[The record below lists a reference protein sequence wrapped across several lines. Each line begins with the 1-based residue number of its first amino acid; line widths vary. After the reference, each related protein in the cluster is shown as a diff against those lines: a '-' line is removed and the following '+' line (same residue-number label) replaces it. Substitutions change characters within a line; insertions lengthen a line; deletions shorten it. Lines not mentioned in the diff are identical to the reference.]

1 MGVDN
6 KQHRSI
12 EGYLFEQVGAIE
24 PLRGDDGAII
34 EEMPQPRYRNSNS
47 LPLNNY
53 GRGPFCRF
61 RVARGQPEAGVY
73 IIASGETAL
82 YVGECQSLEDRYGS
96 NGYGGISPRNCF
108 RGGQETNCRINT
120 LILHACKGGDE
131 LTLWF
136 HRADGGKATRVEIE
150 TRLRAALK
158 PAWNR

>member
-1 MGVDN
+1 MR
-6 KQHRSI
+6 RSI
-12 EGYLFEQVGAIE
+12 EGHLFEQVGAIE
-24 PLRGDDGAII
+24 PLRGDDGGLI
-34 EEMPQPRYRNSNS
+34 EEMPQSRYRNTDG

-53 GRGPFCRF
+53 GHGPFCRF
-61 RVARGQPEAGVY
+61 RVARGQQEAGVY

-82 YVGECQSLEDRYGS
+82 YVGECQSLKDRYGS

-120 LILHACKGGDE
+120 LIFHACKGGDE
-131 LTLWF
+131 LGLWF

-150 TRLRAALK
+150 TRLKDALK